1 MATKGIVGGLNAR
14 PTQRDEVLAYMRTY
28 GKISSFESYEELG
41 ITQLGAR
48 IFELKQRGYDIGKI
62 RRAKISTRTGKK
74 IHYDEYFLR
83 EASNQ

>member
-1 MATKGIVGGLNAR
+1 MAQRGIVGGFNAR
-14 PTQRDEVLAYMRTY
+14 PTQRDEVLSYMRTY

-48 IFELKQRGYDIGKI
+48 IFELKQKGYDIGKI
-62 RRAKISTRTGKK
+62 RRAKISLRTGKK

-83 EASNQ
+83 EANE